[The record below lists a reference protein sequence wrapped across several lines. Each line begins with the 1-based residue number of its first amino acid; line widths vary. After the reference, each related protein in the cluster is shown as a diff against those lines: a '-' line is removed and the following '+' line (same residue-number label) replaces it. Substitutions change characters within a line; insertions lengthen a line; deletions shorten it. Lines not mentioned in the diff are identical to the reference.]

1 MINPCHIDVHFIS
14 FRILHPPPP
23 QLLLPVAL
31 PSTVFWPSPSTPRTA
46 HPPLRGVLVTPT
58 AHQPVSLHTNLSHCT
73 PTCLT
78 SHQPVSLHTNLS
90 RCTPTCLTAHQPVSL
105 HTNLPRCTPTCL
117 KSLSISGLTSRFT
130 TTLGLPQELSPLW
143 DFHKNYHQVS
153 GSRGAS

>member
-1 MINPCHIDVHFIS
+1 MYTLSRSVS
-14 FRILHPPPP
+14 FTHP
-23 QLLLPVAL
+23 L
-31 PSTVFWPSPSTPRTA
+31 PSSCCLLHCPPLSFGLP
-46 HPPLRGVLVTPT
+46 PPLRELHTLHSE
-58 AHQPVSLHTNLSHCT
+58 ACWSHQLHTNLSHCT

-78 SHQPVSLHTNLS
+78 AHQPVSLHTNLPHF
-90 RCTPTCLTAHQPVSL
+90 TPTCLTAHQPVSL